1 MEAAIS
7 AVHCSFTDSRHFK
20 HNCQSPMP
28 SPVESL
34 YSGYT
39 VNMACCWHTLGVLLC
54 VAVLAVYTQML
65 GGLQDVSTDRED
77 VQRAARFA
85 VAEYNKASNHP
96 YSSKMIRIVSAQV
109 QFACFNRWLL
119 DLNFTCIFRWDALHM
134 AVIMRNSHADLWSWR
149 FSGKT

>member
-1 MEAAIS
+1 
-7 AVHCSFTDSRHFK
+7 
-20 HNCQSPMP
+20 MP

-54 VAVLAVYTQML
+54 VAVLAVYTQMP

-96 YSSKMIRIVSAQV
+96 YSSKMIRIVSAQAQV
-109 QFACFNRWLL
+109 VAGIKFYLHIQMGRTTHGCHNEEFTCRFVVLEVLWKNLTELL
-119 DLNFTCIFRWDALHM
+119 DTKC
-134 AVIMRNSHADLWSWR
+134 NSLP
-149 FSGKT
+149 